1 MLIITLQVNTKHIL
15 TLGAHNVHPHAS
27 KKYTGECP
35 YDIYIADYTGGKI
48 KFDIGK
54 PDVQINHRRKD
65 GAEILAAKA
74 LQKISEIKKHT

>member
-35 YDIYIADYTGGKI
+35 
-48 KFDIGK
+48 
-54 PDVQINHRRKD
+54 
-65 GAEILAAKA
+65 
-74 LQKISEIKKHT
+74 